1 MESEEPVETT
11 PLSELQ
17 ETFPAT
23 IRIAGIKIRDR
34 GEIKKM
40 GVGSTSLRVGDR
52 VMLQVER
59 DLTYGVVYQ
68 EPYPTPFIP
77 PMRVMTSI
85 LRPAT
90 EAEGA
95 AIAQH
100 QRISREGMV
109 YCRERAAA
117 LGLDMKMVEVY
128 CSFRKRET
136 TFVYTSEERIDFR
149 QLVRDLARRFG
160 GRIEMRHIGAR
171 EEARRL
177 GGVDSCGLTLCCAAF
192 LTDFRPVSVRKAR
205 GPDMTLNDSR
215 LIGLCGRLKCCLM
228 FEAQQEAAAKSGS
241 SPPQLLINPTRQ
253 AEPSAVSHQQSARS

>member
-1 MESEEPVETT
+1 
-11 PLSELQ
+11 
-17 ETFPAT
+17 
-23 IRIAGIKIRDR
+23 
-34 GEIKKM
+34 
-40 GVGSTSLRVGDR
+40 
-52 VMLQVER
+52 
-59 DLTYGVVYQ
+59 
-68 EPYPTPFIP
+68 
-77 PMRVMTSI
+77 
-85 LRPAT
+85 
-90 EAEGA
+90 
-95 AIAQH
+95 
-100 QRISREGMV
+100 MV

>member
-1 MESEEPVETT
+1 MS
-11 PLSELQ
+11 LLELQ

-34 GEIKKM
+34 GEVKKM
-40 GVGSTSLRVGDR
+40 GVGEATLRAGDR
-52 VMLQVER
+52 VMLEVDR

-90 EAEGA
+90 EAETA
-95 AIAQH
+95 VIARH
-100 QRISREGMV
+100 QRISQEGMA

-117 LGLDMKMVEVY
+117 LGLDLKMVEVC

-160 GRIEMRHIGAR
+160 GRIEMRHIGVR
-171 EEARRL
+171 EEAKRL
-177 GGVDSCGLTLCCAAF
+177 GGVDSCGLTLCCTAF

-205 GPDMTLNDSR
+205 GYDVTANESR

-228 FEAQQEAAAKSGS
+228 FESQQEAAASADSGS
-241 SPPQLLINPTRQ
+241 PTQPLINPTRPTG
-253 AEPSAVSHQQSARS
+253 PSAVTHQRSAKS